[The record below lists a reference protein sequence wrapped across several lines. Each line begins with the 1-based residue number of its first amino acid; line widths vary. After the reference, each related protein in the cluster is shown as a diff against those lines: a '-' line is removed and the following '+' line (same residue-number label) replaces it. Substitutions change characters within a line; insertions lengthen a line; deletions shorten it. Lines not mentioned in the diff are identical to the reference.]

1 MHVDCA
7 APAHAP
13 TSVATLCWST
23 SSHLRTHPTLCT
35 LLLSRTTCHPSY
47 HTAAFA
53 RPPSQ
58 QTCPRFCLPPRF
70 PHCDHS
76 GTPPP
81 LLPSPH
87 SAALPHMLRMLSYF
101 PYCTGLSGAAKA
113 PGSQPQPP
121 PCTLFSLGTLIMCIL
136 LSVTPGADTGLA
148 HCDWSRIG
156 HR

>member
-1 MHVDCA
+1 MSTAPPRHMHLPVLLPSVGQPPATYAPTQPCA
-7 APAHAP
+7 LFYSLGRLATPPTTPLHLLDRPPNRPAPAFACCPVFLTATILAP
-13 TSVATLCWST
+13 
-23 SSHLRTHPTLCT
+23 
-35 LLLSRTTCHPSY
+35 
-47 HTAAFA
+47 
-53 RPPSQ
+53 
-58 QTCPRFCLPPRF
+58 
-70 PHCDHS
+70 
-76 GTPPP
+76 PPP

-148 HCDWSRIG
+148 HCEWSRIG